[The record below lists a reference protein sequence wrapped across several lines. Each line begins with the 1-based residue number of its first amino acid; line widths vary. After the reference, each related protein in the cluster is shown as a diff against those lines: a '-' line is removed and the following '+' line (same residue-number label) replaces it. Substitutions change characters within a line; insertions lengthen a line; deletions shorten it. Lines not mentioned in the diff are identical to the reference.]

1 MRFHRLSSVALIGIL
16 SLAIAGPVG
25 EAGASQENVRLKAV
39 KRDAFFTD
47 LPAGNVYKA
56 QIKFSSKPKVK
67 VKKTFNKVKNPW
79 GVAVD
84 PNKKF
89 ILVTDNVTNEL
100 VKLDYKKGKV
110 KARIDV
116 GKGPT
121 DVGINPSGDFAYVV
135 NNGDNTV
142 TIVDTR
148 TDQVAGTHELGKGP
162 LRIAVAANGAK
173 AWVTNVDSDTISTIH
188 LDAAVRRQALKATT
202 IETRPKTDCDV
213 VGGIGTAHFN
223 AAAPPFHFMN
233 WACGARAV
241 SASVVPADRVLGGPG
256 NESDSSSSD
265 EESRHAAR
273 RRGPV
278 PTHRADTGGT
288 PFFIPGAPT
297 DMAAVGMTR
306 SPTFL
311 EGGACRSNVITA
323 GFSPP
328 GTPFDLSDDES
339 WLWRFGDLVMKF
351 GAGTPFEPL
360 IGGGGDKI
368 WAHPVCGPG
377 CDPAKI
383 LAKVKQITVKGAEGI
398 QDGSM
403 IPVPFGPSC

>member
-1 MRFHRLSSVALIGIL
+1 MRVQRLSLSAVIGIL
-16 SLAIAGPVG
+16 SLAIVGPVG
-25 EAGASQENVRLKAV
+25 EVGASQEKARLRAV

-56 QIKFSSKPKVK
+56 QIKFAKKPKVK
-67 VKKTFNKVKNPW
+67 VKKTFSRVGNPW

-100 VKLDYKKGKV
+100 VKLDYKKGKE
-110 KARIDV
+110 KARIGV
-116 GKGPT
+116 GQGPT
-121 DVGINPSGDFAYVV
+121 DVGINPSGDFAYVI

-148 TDQVAGTHELGKGP
+148 TDQVAGTHKLGKGP
-162 LRIAVAANGAK
+162 LRIVVAANGAK

-188 LDAAVRRQALKATT
+188 LDASVRRQALRETT

-213 VGGIGTAHFN
+213 VGGIGTTFFN
-223 AAAPPFHFMN
+223 AAAPAFHFMN
-233 WACGARAV
+233 WACGSRAL
-241 SASVVPADRVLGGPG
+241 SEAIAPDDRGKGDQG
-256 NESDSSSSD
+256 DEGSSSESD
-265 EESRHAAR
+265 EESRHTAR

-278 PTHRADTGGT
+278 PTNRTDTGT

-311 EGGACRSNVITA
+311 ENGFCRSNVITA

-328 GTPFDLSDDES
+328 DTPFDLSDDES
-339 WLWRFGDLVMKF
+339 WLWQFGGLATEF

-368 WAHPVCGPG
+368 WAHPICGPG

-383 LAKVKQITVKGAEGI
+383 LAKVKQITVKGAIAI